1 MWDSPWNCSNLS
13 CRLLET
19 IAMSTL
25 TLKIPEGILSAI
37 RQSAVEAGVSVDQ
50 FVSSAAGEKLASWR
64 SLDWLRKEAA
74 QGNRADFEKFLG
86 AVPEIKPLPGD
97 ELPR

>member
-1 MWDSPWNCSNLS
+1 
-13 CRLLET
+13 
-19 IAMSTL
+19 MSTL

-37 RQSAVEAGVSVDQ
+37 RLSAEEAGVSVDQ

-64 SLDWLRKEAA
+64 SLDWLRAEAA
-74 QGNRADFEKFLG
+74 QGNRADFEKFLR

-97 ELPR
+97 EFPR